1 VTNATNYTWTVPT
14 GWVIT
19 AGAGTNTITVTS
31 GAAGQNGDITVTSGN
46 SCGTSSATTLAVV
59 VNANPQVNA
68 GADTVV
74 CSYNFPI
81 DITATGNA
89 TSYSWS
95 NGSVN
100 AVTNITAAG
109 TYTVTGTLSGCT
121 ATDNIVVTSD
131 PCAGIDETDVNFIT
145 VYPNPTNENL
155 TLATSAVEGMAYS
168 IYTIDGKFMAS
179 GEVLNGSTTINVMGF
194 APGKYFVHTAAKVLS
209 FEVMH

>member
-1 VTNATNYTWTVPT
+1 VPA
-14 GWVIT
+14 GWAIT
-19 AGAGTNTITVTS
+19 AGAGTNTIIVTS
-31 GAAGQNGDITVTSGN
+31 GTAGQNGNITVTSGN
-46 SCGTSSATTLAVV
+46 VCGTSSATTFAVS
-59 VNANPQVNA
+59 VNASPQVNA

-81 DITATGNA
+81 EITATGNA

-109 TYTVTGTLSGCT
+109 TYTVTGTLNGCT
-121 ATDNIVVTSD
+121 ATDNIVLTSD

-145 VYPNPTNENL
+145 LYPNPTNENL
-155 TLATSAVEGMAYS
+155 TITINAVDAMAYS

-179 GEVLNGSTTINVMGF
+179 GEILNGSTTINVLGF
-194 APGKYFVHTAAKVLS
+194 APGKYIVHTPSNVLS